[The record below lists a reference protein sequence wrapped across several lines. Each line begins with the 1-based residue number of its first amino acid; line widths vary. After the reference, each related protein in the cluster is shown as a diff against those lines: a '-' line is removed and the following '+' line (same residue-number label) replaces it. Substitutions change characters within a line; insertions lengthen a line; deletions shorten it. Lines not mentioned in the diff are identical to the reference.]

1 MGKPHTRKN
10 YNSPSLFQDREL
22 FTRKFYDILLNYHA
36 TLEKKYDA
44 DLSRRIDLI
53 KPEDITEVLYLYGV
67 GGIGKSSFLKERIG
81 KQEEF
86 WKCVNQIITQ
96 PDPSLSVQK
105 LDYACIYYDFSSS
118 DGGINSRSSITQ
130 TLVRGLTQLPFD
142 YEMIRT
148 NLCLLKL
155 ALLQNTSNYHLEIN
169 NEFQETMDNLCHE
182 KSQLLKETALKI
194 VSEASGKVDKIRQVF
209 HETKNLIDKVE
220 DVRFIAYCKNNSTL
234 NDAIEEIDSIDSIE
248 KLYDVLPYYFAED
261 LQDNKKYKKDSPTV
275 VFMMD
280 TLEQYQSKIHD
291 GSTDSF
297 FLKLIWNSNT
307 AIWVIAGRNI
317 ISSDNQYWN
326 KILLD
331 RQYQLR
337 DLEIQYVFKYLKDA
351 GICLGDGSEKD
362 INILNSLYSL
372 TGGMPLYLYLCKQI
386 SEKATDDNE
395 RRDPSFYSTETT
407 IEGSPHEVLV
417 KRYIDA
423 EFKTLGYIAYFYV
436 LCCLHSWDHSVL
448 EELSLPRS
456 NNQQETVFNSIDD
469 FHKLKQIENLSII
482 EKLDDDYF
490 RVHPIIAKATRD
502 FLKRN
507 PNETNIQPDEIR
519 KSEIEY
525 HKIKNKIELNKHS
538 LKTLIEI
545 LPNKELI
552 QYINLDVEN
561 KLQQLLDSG
570 YYSTFEEYYD
580 ILPEE
585 WKNKEGLYFQGAYL
599 DYLQDYQ
606 SACLFLSKYLYG
618 NGHMKYDKEK
628 VKTSERYRNAAFL
641 LFLSQIKSLD
651 YEQAVKNNP
660 LHLLEILHDRTDNC
674 DALLICNG
682 LIMSIM
688 LGEIPINE
696 KTIIEKTMEG
706 LITAYQSMLDEE
718 RVFCLCA
725 NIFLGKEYVASRP
738 LLVCCSLAKATLYNE
753 LRYNEKAKSLL
764 DEIFIDYFISLK
776 DANYESIKTS
786 FGIDNIKTLLNL
798 IYTMNGLDAESRIK
812 KEEFCIEVIDQLP
825 YNEET
830 DYLHKIVEIKRIT
843 TDFYKQAE
851 KIQEYLYFKSQGCN
865 SVSYP
870 ILEINNISNNLDKLV
885 NSYKETKKQKGIR
898 HWFVEELLNA
908 MLELIEQ
915 STRAVSI
922 NNVDKYIHFLFNEY
936 RELIESIQKNSNSN
950 SDNYRLLSLKHRYAS
965 FLFTLGNSEHIYND
979 IISIYKSINLDN
991 VPSSCNTFKKKILYN
1006 YGNFMYSKWYSD
1018 FDKFENFNVDEI
1030 IEIYSSY
1037 LEMPFFYP
1045 SEKTIR
1051 VVSRLFYL
1059 YCLKHDFYPS
1069 LQCLKKALKTLHLY
1083 FDLWKKYSKQTGI
1096 KSFSEECSYIHEI
1109 GVNILSSGLKM
1120 RLINL
1125 DSYFFYHNFIMTHY
1139 YDYEDNVES

>member
-395 RRDPSFYSTETT
+395 RRDPSFYCTETT

-456 NNQQETVFNSIDD
+456 NNKQETIFNSIED

-525 HKIKNKIELNKHS
+525 HKIKNKIELNKYS

-545 LPNKELI
+545 LPNKELS

-570 YYSTFEEYYD
+570 YYSSFEDYYD

-599 DYLQDYQ
+599 YYLQDYQ

-628 VKTSERYRNAAFL
+628 VKTSDRYRKSAML
-641 LFLSQIKSLD
+641 LFDIQLKTKD
-651 YEQAVKNNP
+651 YEQLIANNP
-660 LHLLEILHDRTDNC
+660 LHLFSILFGIDSSIRLDIIPLMDPFKIAYMNATLAEKSDIKKTLE
-674 DALLICNG
+674 G
-682 LIMSIM
+682 
-688 LGEIPINE
+688 
-696 KTIIEKTMEG
+696 IIS
-706 LITAYQSMLDEE
+706 AYGSMLDDTVETFGPS
-718 RVFCLCA
+718 VNFYKSDTNNDSL
-725 NIFLGKEYVASRP
+725 S
-738 LLVCCSLAKATLYNE
+738 VCYNLARAKIYNE
-753 LRYNEKAKSLL
+753 ARYYRELDQLLTNVFDQFTSLENE
-764 DEIFIDYFISLK
+764 DYNAIK
-776 DANYESIKTS
+776 DN
-786 FGIDNIKTLLNL
+786 FGIDNIRTLLTLLDEQEGLSSESKSYFEYMCVGL
-798 IYTMNGLDAESRIK
+798 IRSLPFNAETIVLFRIS
-812 KEEFCIEVIDQLP
+812 
-825 YNEET
+825 
-830 DYLHKIVEIKRIT
+830 EIKMELPE
-843 TDFYKQAE
+843 FYTNRMLVQKNQ
-851 KIQEYLYFKSQGCN
+851 Y
-865 SVSYP
+865 SV
-870 ILEINNISNNLDKLV
+870 SNNLDYLLRIY
-885 NSYKETKKQKGIR
+885 NDTKKKWGITY
-898 HWFVEELLNA
+898 WYTEELLIGMANLLYQA
-908 MLELIEQ
+908 KYNGI
-915 STRAVSI
+915 SI
-922 NNVDKYIHFLFNEY
+922 NNIDNQTNFILSEFK
-936 RELIESIQKNSNSN
+936 ELISILGKTSSNN
-950 SDNYRLLSLKHRYAS
+950 INNYRLLNLKHIFAR
-965 FLFTLGNSEHIYND
+965 LLLLLGNPDFGNDVVVNIYRSID
-979 IISIYKSINLDN
+979 PIHLPASQIS
-991 VPSSCNTFKKKILYN
+991 FKKKILYN
-1006 YGNFMYSKWYSD
+1006 YGNLLYGDWICSPNAYEEEKD
-1018 FDKFENFNVDEI
+1018 CIIDEMI
-1030 IEIYSSY
+1030 SIYSSY
-1037 LEMPFFYP
+1037 LESPTRYP

-1051 VVSRLFYL
+1051 VISRLFYL
-1059 YCLKHDFYPS
+1059 QCIKCNIYPS
-1069 LQCLKKALKTLHLY
+1069 LQRINIVIKTFSKY
-1083 FDLWKKYSKQTGI
+1083 YNLWNNYSKKT
-1096 KSFSEECSYIHEI
+1096 
-1109 GVNILSSGLKM
+1109 GVNLYQETCPFIYSIIEYYILNRLPLLGYYYKDSSLM
-1120 RLINL
+1120 L
-1125 DSYFFYHNFIMTHY
+1125 DFIHSHY
-1139 YDYEDNVES
+1139 IDYDYPLVDTEDMEYEDDSDEDK